1 MTLLPICENGDVN
14 MRMKFN
20 KRVVTAVAVAAA
32 AALNSAIAGNDLNP
46 DSLELLPLPAPV
58 EFKSDIDRPV
68 PSRLLG
74 GFFRRFLSR
83 TLRI

>member
-1 MTLLPICENGDVN
+1 MVALTSITLTTL
-14 MRMKFN
+14 F
-20 KRVVTAVAVAAA
+20 
-32 AALNSAIAGNDLNP
+32 AGNESNP
-46 DSLELLPLPAPV
+46 DAIELVPLPQPV